1 MSDDEDE
8 FEPYDPMPHL
18 TVLDL
23 ARERELFDLVR
34 PEVEALLDGKSRGS
48 VTDLVAAE
56 IRRRLEAHEIEA
68 SREGLLRG
76 LRLALT
82 DPAHRQLQAE
92 IAAAVAAHLSPDAQ
106 RLPRGE
112 VLNAIKELL
121 AVADKDRGYFMEAQR
136 EFLKWLGRVFLETLT
151 RVEIDEEAADLLRKV
166 GEYDTDAAIQ
176 LLERDIA
183 FAMHPLVAFRLVTWR
198 KTSLA
203 AAEDPHIPEWAKK
216 VDPSFAARRQANV
229 DRAARAAKLL
239 ADPAL
244 KVSGDIDPGNLRFTT
259 ALKKTSLL
267 VARRLWDEYVKKA
280 PRRANVRDFAAAVAP
295 LLGLAEEAIA
305 AFLRPRGS
313 LLKAVSIELA
323 RQYPSKNV
331 SEDTIRRWLKDDD
344 KQTDSSTTR
353 SGGEDRN

>member
-1 MSDDEDE
+1 MSDDDDE

-23 ARERELFDLVR
+23 PGERELFDIVR
-34 PEVEALLDGKSRGS
+34 PELEALLGAKSHGP
-48 VTDLVAAE
+48 VPDLVAAE
-56 IRRRLEAHEIEA
+56 IRRRLEAREIEA

-82 DPAHRQLQAE
+82 DPAHGQLHAE
-92 IAAAVAAHLSPDAQ
+92 VAAAVAAHLSPDAQ
-106 RLPRGE
+106 RLPRSE
-112 VLNAIKELL
+112 VLRAIKELL

-151 RVEIDEEAADLLRKV
+151 RVEIDEQVADLLRKV

-216 VDPSFAARRQANV
+216 VDPTFAARRQANV

-239 ADPAL
+239 TDPDL
-244 KVSGDIDPGNLRFTT
+244 RVSRQIDPENLKFTT
-259 ALKKTSLL
+259 DLKKASLL
-267 VARRLWDEYVKKA
+267 AARRLWEEYVKKA
-280 PRRANVRDFAAAVAP
+280 PRRAKVSDFAAAAAP
-295 LLGLAEEAIA
+295 LLGVAEEAIA

-323 RQYPSKNV
+323 RQYPSVNV
-331 SEDTIRRWLKDDD
+331 SEDTIRRWLKD
-344 KQTDSSTTR
+344 
-353 SGGEDRN
+353 EDEKPV